1 MDWIE
6 SLVLGVIQGITEF
19 LPVSSDGHLNL
30 ATNLFAWSRGVGV
43 DGAKA
48 LFFDVMLHV
57 GTTLAIILRH
67 RKIGWQGAR
76 GLLGARDV
84 ADGYR
89 RGPVVRV
96 CLLAV
101 AGTAPLAID
110 LVLKKKIEAMFE
122 GLWPTAAGFLISAAM
137 LAIAARLDRRNP
149 GRKGPAETRYLDAV
163 LIGLAQ
169 SLAPLP
175 GVSRSG
181 LTVAAAL
188 ALGLNRVWA
197 VQFSL
202 LLAIPAIAGA
212 TLWELRKVDPTF
224 LTADAITRTIA
235 AASLAGVVGYASIVW
250 LARVV
255 RSGKL
260 WYFSVYL
267 VLLAATIA
275 GGLIIL
281 RGGHD
286 IGGRPPALDGPARGE
301 AGRTGPRADAGRGRR
316 PLDRRLDV
324 GGAAGDRPARPA
336 DGGPA
341 PGLVLGAALAG
352 HPRAE
357 PRGPGRPVDDGLPGR
372 ARGGRRRGPAG

>member
-1 MDWIE
+1 MSWFE
-6 SLVLGVIQGITEF
+6 SLVLGAIQGVTEF

-30 ATNLFAWSRGVGV
+30 ATNLFAWSRGVPV

-57 GTTLAIILRH
+57 GTTLAILLRH

-76 GLLGARDV
+76 GLLGATDV

-122 GLWPTAAGFLISAAM
+122 GLWPTAIGFLISAAM
-137 LAIAARLDRRNP
+137 LALAARLDRRDL

-202 LLAIPAIAGA
+202 LLAIPAIGGA
-212 TLWELRKVDPTF
+212 TLLELRKVDRSF
-224 LTADAITRTIA
+224 LTADQITQTV
-235 AASLAGVVGYASIVW
+235 AASALAGVVGYAAIVW

-275 GGLIIL
+275 AGLIVF
-281 RGGHD
+281 RGGDD
-286 IGGRPPALDGPARGE
+286 IGGRPAALDGPARGGPGGE
-301 AGRTGPRADAGRGRR
+301 GPRADAGRGRR
-316 PLDRRLDV
+316 ALDRPVRV
-324 GGAAGDRPARPA
+324 GGASGHRPAGPA
-336 DGGPA
+336 DGRPPARLDLGP
-341 PGLVLGAALAG
+341 ALAG
-352 HPRAE
+352 DPGRE
-357 PRGPGRPVDDGLPGR
+357 PRGARDPLDDGRPGGAR
-372 ARGGRRRGPAG
+372 RGGRRG